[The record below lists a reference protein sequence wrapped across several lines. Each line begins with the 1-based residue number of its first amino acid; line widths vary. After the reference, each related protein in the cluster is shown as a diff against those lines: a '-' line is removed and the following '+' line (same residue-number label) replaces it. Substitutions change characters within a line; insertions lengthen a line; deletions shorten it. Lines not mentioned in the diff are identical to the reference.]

1 MPLPVEWRPEALS
14 DLLQIVDYIA
24 DENISA
30 AINLSNEIK
39 TKVGKLGENPYMF
52 KRSPRLNGLREM
64 VVHPNYIVF
73 YRVTYQSVE
82 IINIVHA
89 KRQWP

>member
-1 MPLPVEWRPEALS
+1 MPLLVEWRPEALS
-14 DLLQIVDYIA
+14 DLLEIIDYIA

-39 TKVGKLGENPYMF
+39 AKVSKLGDNPHMF
-52 KRSPRLNGLREM
+52 KQSSRVNGLREM
-64 VVHPNYIVF
+64 VVRPNYLVF
-73 YRVTYQSVE
+73 YRVTSQSVE
-82 IINIVHA
+82 IVNIVHA